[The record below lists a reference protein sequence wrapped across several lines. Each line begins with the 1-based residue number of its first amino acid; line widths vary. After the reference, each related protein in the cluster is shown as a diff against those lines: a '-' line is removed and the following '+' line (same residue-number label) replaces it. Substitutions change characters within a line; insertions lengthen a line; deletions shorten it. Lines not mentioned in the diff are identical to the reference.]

1 MWPTVFLWPIKEN
14 DLTSMW
20 VGWVCM
26 RALFVERHETLDV
39 LKQICLFLYKPC
51 WQKSWFMPPI
61 TQIRGV
67 SYQCKNRGVFVADRR
82 K

>member
-1 MWPTVFLWPIKEN
+1 MV
-14 DLTSMW
+14 
-20 VGWVCM
+20 
-26 RALFVERHETLDV
+26 DV
-39 LKQICLFLYKPC
+39 LKQICLFLYKPY
-51 WQKSWFMPPI
+51 WQKGWFMPPF